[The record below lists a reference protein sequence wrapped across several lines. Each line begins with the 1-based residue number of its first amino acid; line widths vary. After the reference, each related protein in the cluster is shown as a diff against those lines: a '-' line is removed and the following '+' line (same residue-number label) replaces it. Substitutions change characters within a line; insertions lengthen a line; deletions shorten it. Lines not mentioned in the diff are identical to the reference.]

1 MEHRYLIGTDIG
13 TSSTKTVM
21 TDEHGNVLAAATE
34 AYGLLCPQNA
44 WAEQWPDVWE
54 EAAKSTI
61 RQVVKKSG
69 VDAKQV
75 AALCISGLYGGSG
88 IPLDR
93 DMQVV
98 RPCII
103 WMDRRSEEICK
114 RIKETTDVQRM
125 FDITENGV
133 DSYFGYAKMLWIK
146 ENEPE
151 NWKRISLFLTPNQYV
166 AYHLT
171 GEIAIDRTSAGNLGG
186 LFDMEKNDWSDEML
200 AVLGIPRS
208 MLPQRILDPT
218 DILGRLNEESARELK
233 LLPGTPVC
241 AGCIDCLASTLSSG
255 VYSAGHTVA
264 VLATSLNWGLVHGQK
279 QENQQY
285 ISMPYLT
292 KDHSLRY
299 TYGGISTAGALTKWF
314 ANNLVQNPFAADQ
327 EQKEQKL
334 LFGELEQAAGEI
346 PAGSEGLLAL
356 PYFMGERTP
365 IWDSKARGLILGLT
379 VKHTSAHLYRAMLE
393 SVGYAFRHVMEAYGF
408 SFPRDAACRIVG
420 GGTASRLWVQILSD
434 ITGVKLECMRDGVEA
449 PMGDAFMAGIASGV
463 FSDFDEIENWTKSYM
478 VYCPNWQNH
487 ALYTRYYE
495 IYKHLYLSVKDD
507 MHMLA
512 DLGFSFE

>member
-151 NWKRISLFLTPNQYV
+151 NLLNVYRTVRKNVPELSEKQTARLCALEPGGETNLPAGWKALRTKKRL
-166 AYHLT
+166 HLLLRAAVYDAGGAPFET
-171 GEIAIDRTSAGNLGG
+171 APCAVTIRGDGIREAAFDAKKLEGAIFRARRDGDVFAPLG
-186 LFDMEKNDWSDEML
+186 ME
-200 AVLGIPRS
+200 G
-208 MLPQRILDPT
+208 
-218 DILGRLNEESARELK
+218 
-233 LLPGTPVC
+233 
-241 AGCIDCLASTLSSG
+241 
-255 VYSAGHTVA
+255 
-264 VLATSLNWGLVHGQK
+264 
-279 QENQQY
+279 
-285 ISMPYLT
+285 
-292 KDHSLRY
+292 
-299 TYGGISTAGALTKWF
+299 
-314 ANNLVQNPFAADQ
+314 
-327 EQKEQKL
+327 EQKL
-334 LFGELEQAAGEI
+334 KKTLQDAGVDRPFRDLI
-346 PAGSEGLLAL
+346 PVLAKGDRILWIAGLK
-356 PYFMGERTP
+356 P
-365 IWDSKARGLILGLT
+365 
-379 VKHTSAHLYRAMLE
+379 
-393 SVGYAFRHVMEAYGF
+393 
-408 SFPRDAACRIVG
+408 
-420 GGTASRLWVQILSD
+420 
-434 ITGVKLECMRDGVEA
+434 
-449 PMGDAFMAGIASGV
+449 
-463 FSDFDEIENWTKSYM
+463 
-478 VYCPNWQNH
+478 
-487 ALYTRYYE
+487 
-495 IYKHLYLSVKDD
+495 
-507 MHMLA
+507 
-512 DLGFSFE
+512 